1 MNQIPAQIPITCTET
16 LSLRLEPWR
25 RIIVEYCA
33 AQNKTTLTQE
43 ILKAIDVHFLRSWKG
58 GKRQEAHLAKQKFQE
73 MNLLHWKDEQILGS
87 DSGLHETV

>member
-1 MNQIPAQIPITCTET
+1 MNSIPPQIPPTCTET

-33 AQNKTTLTQE
+33 NQNKTTMTKE

-58 GKRQEAHLAKQKFQE
+58 GKRREAQLAKEKFQV
-73 MNLLHWKDEQILGS
+73 MNLLEWK
-87 DSGLHETV
+87 ETQK

>member
-1 MNQIPAQIPITCTET
+1 MNQIPAQIPVTCTET

-58 GKRQEAHLAKQKFQE
+58 GKRQEAQLAKEKFKQ
-73 MNLLHWKDEQILGS
+73 MNLWEWKEEQKVLEGS
-87 DSGLHETV
+87 EIGFS